1 MIKGSYYIAENEHV
15 PATLVE
21 ELSWAGDPPITDGK
35 RVLLSVEFSDGQ
47 KRTLTAGE
55 ITKEEIID
63 SGMPSPIP
71 RGRFIRDYIEI
82 PSEADGSTIIPDG
95 METIG
100 INYSAGHGTF
110 TVTLPSPVGKSGKK
124 FIIKD
129 ASGLVG
135 GIVTDEVLI
144 NCPGDPDDLIQGGA
158 GVNIDSSFESV
169 EFVSDGTQWLI
180 MG

>member
-1 MIKGSYYIAENEHV
+1 M
-15 PATLVE
+15 
-21 ELSWAGDPPITDGK
+21 
-35 RVLLSVEFSDGQ
+35 LLSVEFSDGQ

-63 SGMPSPIP
+63 SGIPSPIP

-82 PSEADGSTIIPDG
+82 PSEAGGSTIIPDG
-95 METIG
+95 METVG
-100 INYSAGHGTF
+100 VNYSAGHGTF

-129 ASGLVG
+129 ASGFVG
-135 GIVTDEVLI
+135 GVVTDEVVV
-144 NCPGDPDDLIQGGA
+144 NCPGDPDELIQGGP
-158 GVNIDSSFESV
+158 GVQIINSFESF